1 MNATLLA
8 LFAAAALGWPDISV
22 TPSRGGS
29 ANAPW
34 QLTLASLDRPSE
46 RTLETLRRYDLHDRY
61 RRDPEGALLRLENSA
76 RQGPEP
82 EVVFALAELSWIEAK
97 RSDRR
102 RRPAA
107 LDSYLDAVA
116 YAYDFLFDP
125 DLAAGREPT
134 DPRFRQA
141 IDLYNGG
148 LDHIIRAAQVKG
160 RIEPGGS
167 ILLKVHGRELNLR
180 VNLERS
186 PWKAQDIHE
195 LLLASD
201 FEVTGLDTRSYQYG
215 LGVPLIGVRKS
226 EPAGKPREKDK
237 PAEAPDERFYP
248 SEMAFPLTA
257 FLHPNSRLRDPA
269 NDAAE
274 VRACTLD
281 LLDPVQIR
289 SVHQGNFALGIE
301 ADLTKPLAYMW
312 SRTDLSKLR
321 WTGFLRP
328 GQAVERSG
336 LMLLRPYEPDK
347 IPVVMVHGLMS
358 SPLAWIPMINELLRR
373 PEIQQKYQFFLYV
386 YPTGVPVPIA
396 ASYLRDALR
405 DAQQQFD
412 PQGTN
417 PAFGRMVLLGHS
429 MGGLL
434 SHAMAVDSGNRF
446 WEINSDRPFHQIIGP
461 PEVLAELRRYTFFE
475 PLPFVQR
482 VVFLATPHRGSEYAR
497 RPVGRLGSSLISEPD
512 HYSALLS
519 RLVKDN
525 SGDLDPRQFRRLPT
539 SIETLEVD
547 SPVLLALLRMEPR
560 PGVVFHSIIGAN
572 RPGPLATTTDGV
584 VTYRSSHLDGVASEL
599 VVRSDHSVQKDPEA
613 ILEVRRI
620 LLEHIGVTA
629 TPVAE
634 ARAAAGAASA
644 APRH

>member
-1 MNATLLA
+1 MQTAILA
-8 LFAAAALGWPDISV
+8 LVTAASLGWPEISV
-22 TPSRGGS
+22 APSRSGN
-29 ANAPW
+29 ANSPW
-34 QLTLASLDRPSE
+34 QRTLANLDRPSD
-46 RTLETLRRYDLHDRY
+46 RTDETLRRYDLHDRY
-61 RRDPEGALLRLENSA
+61 RRDPEAALLRLEKAAHN
-76 RQGPEP
+76 GPEP

-97 RSDRR
+97 RHDRR

-107 LDSYLDAVA
+107 LDYYLDAVT
-116 YAYDFLFDP
+116 YAYDFLFDG
-125 DLAAGREPT
+125 DLAPGRVPT

-167 ILLKVHGRELNLR
+167 IRLKVHGRELNLR
-180 VNLERS
+180 VSLERT
-186 PWKAQDIHE
+186 PWRAEDIHE

-201 FEVTGLDTRSYQYG
+201 LEVTGLDTRTYRYG
-215 LGVPLIGVRKS
+215 LGVPLIGVRKT
-226 EPAGKPREKDK
+226 EPAGKAKDR
-237 PAEAPDERFYP
+237 AVELTDERFYP
-248 SEMAFPLTA
+248 PEMAFPLTA
-257 FLHPNSRLRDPA
+257 FVHPNSRLRDPA
-269 NDAAE
+269 NDAGQ
-274 VRACTLD
+274 VRDCTLD

-289 SVHQGNFALGIE
+289 SVQQGNFALGIE

-328 GQAVERSG
+328 GLAVERTG
-336 LMLLRPYEPDK
+336 LMLLRPFEPDK

-358 SPLAWIPMINELLRR
+358 SPLAWIPMINELLRK
-373 PEIQQKYQFFLYV
+373 PEIQQRYQFFLYV

-396 ASYLRDALR
+396 ASYLRDALM
-405 DAQQQFD
+405 DARRQFD

-434 SHAMAVDSGNRF
+434 SHAMAVDSGNRL
-446 WEINSDRPFHQIIGP
+446 WEINSDRPFDQILGP
-461 PEVLAELRRYTFFE
+461 PEVLDELRHYTFFE

-512 HYSALLS
+512 QYSELLA

-525 SGDLDPRQFRRLPT
+525 DGDLDPRQFRRLPT
-539 SIETLEVD
+539 SIETLEPD

-560 PGVVFHSIIGAN
+560 PGVQFHSIIGSN
-572 RPGPLATTTDGV
+572 RPGRLDSTTDGV

-620 LLEHIGVTA
+620 LLEHLGTPTA
-629 TPVAE
+629 QPVIE
-634 ARAAAGAASA
+634 ARGAAP
-644 APRH
+644 APTRR